1 MNICISIGNCS
12 KDELIHKLKETEFA
26 EIRLDLLDWITLADI
41 KEIFSNHKNLIATL
55 RPGKV
60 SEKERLGSLK
70 TAVEAGAALVDIE
83 TENSAEFISE
93 ITKTAR
99 RHGTKIIISYHNY
112 ENTPA
117 LKPLQKIVV
126 DALGKGADI
135 VKVACKVNSQRD
147 CARLLSLL
155 DGKRVVVPAGMGK
168 NGLVTRI
175 SALFLG
181 APFTYAGFD
190 HDPEIIKKIIS
201 EISDG

>member
-12 KDELIHKLKETEFA
+12 KNELIHKLKETEFA

-41 KEIFSNHKNLIATL
+41 KEIFSNHKNLIATF

-70 TAVEAGAALVDIE
+70 TAVEAGAAFVDIE

-93 ITKTAR
+93 IAKTAR
-99 RHGTKIIISYHNY
+99 RHGTKIIISYHNH

-168 NGLVTRI
+168 KGLVTRI

-201 EISDG
+201 EISDA

>member
-1 MNICISIGNCS
+1 LNICISIGNCS
-12 KDELIHKLKETEFA
+12 KNELIHKLKETEFA
-26 EIRLDLLDWITLADI
+26 EIRLDLLDWITLTDI
-41 KEIFSNHKNLIATL
+41 KEIFSNHKNLIATF

-70 TAVEAGAALVDIE
+70 TAVGAGAALVDIE

-93 ITKTAR
+93 ITKTAHL
-99 RHGTKIIISYHNY
+99 HGTKIIISYHNY

-201 EISDG
+201 EISDA